1 MGISK
6 ISRYANRKILISNFN
21 IMEDKDTL
29 TYNNQSIFTILKNF
43 FSNLA
48 EFSLNLQILS
58 TSMI

>member
-6 ISRYANRKILISNFN
+6 ISRYANRKIIISNFN

-29 TYNNQSIFTILKNF
+29 TYNNQSIFTVLKNF

>member
-29 TYNNQSIFTILKNF
+29 TYNNQSIFTVLKNF

>member
-21 IMEDKDTL
+21 IMEDKETL

-43 FSNLA
+43 FLNLA
-48 EFSLNLQILS
+48 EFSLNLQIL
-58 TSMI
+58 